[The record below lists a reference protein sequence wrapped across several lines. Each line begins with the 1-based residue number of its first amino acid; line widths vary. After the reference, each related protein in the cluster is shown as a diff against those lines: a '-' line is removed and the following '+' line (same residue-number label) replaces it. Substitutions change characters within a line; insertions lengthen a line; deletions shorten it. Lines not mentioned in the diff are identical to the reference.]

1 MRSFFTTCITI
12 TALTTGA
19 VAQTKPTTPSDTNPA
34 KSPVAPTS
42 KSTPK
47 TSEAASK
54 EAKTDIAKA
63 GATEKDTRRQVFI
76 LPLGGMVGVGLRHQE
91 MEKIEKEADKFG
103 PGQIIVI
110 RINSG
115 GGLVT
120 EGDQIA
126 ESLSRMRDKHRVVAW
141 IEEAISGAAFTAMHC
156 REIYFMKTGSL
167 GSITMFAGDKS
178 VQGKQLEAWIE
189 RVGDVSEGAGRNR
202 QVGRCMVYSPLV
214 VSYTKDKKTDK
225 VTYFDNDS
233 GEHMLSDDKDNL
245 TFTEDVALDCGFS
258 QGTADTEEELF
269 KIMQLKPNSYVVNSV
284 GKKVGDTWDKTI
296 SDSKKAK
303 SRLLTEW
310 EIKGASQGEAVQIAN
325 RIKLLDEM
333 LRLWEKCEPVAMG
346 YEGGGPMIPA
356 EAQQYEDLFAGFQ
369 NAKVKAPIVKT
380 AFERL
385 KKELQQKLSDM
396 RKKN

>member
-12 TALTTGA
+12 TALATGA
-19 VAQTKPTTPSDTNPA
+19 FAQTKPTTPSDTNPA

-47 TSEAASK
+47 TSEAAFK

-178 VQGKQLEAWIE
+178 AQGKELEAWIE

-214 VSYTKDKKTDK
+214 VSYTKDKKTGK
-225 VTYFDNDS
+225 VTFFDNDS

-310 EIKGASQGEAVQIAN
+310 DIKGASQGEAVQIAN

-346 YEGGGPMIPA
+346 YEGGGPLIPA

>member
-12 TALTTGA
+12 TALATGA
-19 VAQTKPTTPSDTNPA
+19 FGQTKPTTPSDTNPA

-47 TSEAASK
+47 TSDAASK
-54 EAKTDIAKA
+54 EVKTDIAKV

-178 VQGKQLEAWIE
+178 AQGKELEAWIE

-214 VSYTKDKKTDK
+214 VSYTKDKKTGK
-225 VTYFDNDS
+225 VTFFDNDS

-310 EIKGASQGEAVQIAN
+310 DIKGASQGEAVQIAN

-346 YEGGGPMIPA
+346 YEGGGPLIPA

-369 NAKVKAPIVKT
+369 SAKVKAPIVKT

>member
-12 TALTTGA
+12 TALATGA
-19 VAQTKPTTPSDTNPA
+19 FAQTKPTTPSDTNPA

-47 TSEAASK
+47 TSDAASK
-54 EAKTDIAKA
+54 EVKTDIAKV

-178 VQGKQLEAWIE
+178 AQGKELEAWIE

-214 VSYTKDKKTDK
+214 VSYTKDKKTGK
-225 VTYFDNDS
+225 VTFFDNDS

-346 YEGGGPMIPA
+346 YEGGGPLIPA

-369 NAKVKAPIVKT
+369 SAKVKAPIVKT

>member
-12 TALTTGA
+12 TALATGA
-19 VAQTKPTTPSDTNPA
+19 FAQTKPTTPSDTNPA

-178 VQGKQLEAWIE
+178 AQGKELEAWIE
-189 RVGDVSEGAGRNR
+189 RVGDVAEGAGRNR

-214 VSYTKDKKTDK
+214 VSYTKDKKTGK
-225 VTYFDNDS
+225 VTFFDNDS

-296 SDSKKAK
+296 SDSKKSK
-303 SRLLTEW
+303 SRLL
-310 EIKGASQGEAVQIAN
+310 IAQ
-325 RIKLLDEM
+325 
-333 LRLWEKCEPVAMG
+333 VAFQTLMFSR
-346 YEGGGPMIPA
+346 
-356 EAQQYEDLFAGFQ
+356 QLF
-369 NAKVKAPIVKT
+369 P
-380 AFERL
+380 
-385 KKELQQKLSDM
+385 
-396 RKKN
+396 

>member
-12 TALTTGA
+12 TALATGA
-19 VAQTKPTTPSDTNPA
+19 FGQTKPTTPSDTNPA

-47 TSEAASK
+47 TSDAASK
-54 EAKTDIAKA
+54 EVKTDIAKV

-178 VQGKQLEAWIE
+178 AQGKELEAWIE

-214 VSYTKDKKTDK
+214 VSYTKDKKTGK
-225 VTYFDNDS
+225 VTFFDNDS

-346 YEGGGPMIPA
+346 YEGGGPLIPA

-369 NAKVKAPIVKT
+369 SAKVKAPIVKT

>member
-12 TALTTGA
+12 TALATGA
-19 VAQTKPTTPSDTNPA
+19 FGQTKPTTPSDTNPA

-47 TSEAASK
+47 TSDAASK
-54 EAKTDIAKA
+54 EVKTDIAKV

-178 VQGKQLEAWIE
+178 AQGKELEAWIE

-214 VSYTKDKKTDK
+214 VSYTKDKKTGK
-225 VTYFDNDS
+225 VTFFDNDS

-333 LRLWEKCEPVAMG
+333 LRIWEKCEPVAMG
-346 YEGGGPMIPA
+346 YEGGGPLIPA

-369 NAKVKAPIVKT
+369 SAKVKAPIVKT